1 MWSLHTSWDCHM
13 TWLGDHVI
21 SSIHS
26 GEGVRQGQLVNW
38 YLSEIEGDI
47 DSVEMLAEKKVLVEK
62 VIERLIHHV
71 RTRDT
76 SENSIRWNFSWDFTR
91 VVGRLFHNFPCTYL
105 RQQFFEKI
113 FLREPCFSLS
123 GWVWKYIPPELLH
136 NTLLVVDFFPCRTT
150 FCCHCWWR
158 RKRRRREIL
167 CL

>member
-1 MWSLHTSWDCHM
+1 M
-13 TWLGDHVI
+13 TRLGDHVI

-26 GEGVRQGQLVNW
+26 GEGIRQGQLVNW

-71 RTRDT
+71 RTRHQRKLYKMKFFM
-76 SENSIRWNFSWDFTR
+76 S
-91 VVGRLFHNFPCTYL
+91 FHKSCGQVIPQLSMYIL
-105 RQQFFEKI
+105 RQQCFAQNLLPLI
-113 FLREPCFSLS
+113 LREPCFSLS

-150 FCCHCWWR
+150 FCCHC
-158 RKRRRREIL
+158 
-167 CL
+167 